1 MSFSVTIPQLF
12 YDLIAR
18 VLPGFLFI
26 ILIRVAF
33 AWSGLQILALF
44 DSNSENF
51 VKTIGSGIGYL
62 IISYFLGWTFRA
74 FTFWSFEAGVR
85 NGYGPKKQEGEEP
98 LSLSGMYQQIRL
110 KHAAAGF
117 RIVKLRAEA
126 RMLETTRTAM
136 AVVVLI
142 VVLHFLYSVAAHDPF
157 DPAARST
164 EIAAGIIAAFLLLAL
179 LISEKRAWDQYY
191 GNIPAI
197 YELVKSIPIGKRERP
212 KTGRGEPSNSLQ
224 RA

>member
-1 MSFSVTIPQLF
+1 MRVSVTIPQLF

-33 AWSGLQILALF
+33 AWSGLQILAIF

-51 VKTIGSGIGYL
+51 METIGSGIGYL
-62 IISYFLGWTFRA
+62 IISYFLGWAFRA

-85 NGYGPKKQEGEEP
+85 NGYEPKKQEGEEY
-98 LSLSGMYQQIRL
+98 LSLSDMYQRIRL

-136 AVVVLI
+136 AVVFLI
-142 VVLHFLYSVAAHDPF
+142 VVFHFLHSVATHDPF
-157 DPAARST
+157 NPTARST
-164 EIAAGIIAAFLLLAL
+164 EIAVGTIAAFLFLAFF
-179 LISEKRAWDQYY
+179 ISEKRAWDQYY
-191 GNIPAI
+191 GNIPRI
-197 YELVKSIPIGKRERP
+197 YELVKSIPIGEREHP
-212 KTGRGEPSNSLQ
+212 NQKKIKGRS
-224 RA
+224 